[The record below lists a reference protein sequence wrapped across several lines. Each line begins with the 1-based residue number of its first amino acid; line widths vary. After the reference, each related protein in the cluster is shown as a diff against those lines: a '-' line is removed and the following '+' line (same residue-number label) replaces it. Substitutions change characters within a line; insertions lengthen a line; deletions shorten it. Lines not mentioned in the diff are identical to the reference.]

1 MALTKRSR
9 RIRERLW
16 TPSLLYHMQLQM
28 LEHVTT
34 CPQTFATQR
43 SARPVSASVHS
54 VHRNPVGHVDRLTIT
69 GTGLKKWSPDNLSFE
84 CENNQRAYNLPTTRP
99 ALRLPTAD
107 AADSP
112 CGIAEA
118 AILVIEMEDVL
129 VAKMVSGLVSAVNS
143 SNMRRL
149 ISRFSE
155 TALSVHSTDW
165 KERVDAPAYLYDHI
179 DVPQPSHPHSMIND
193 RYTFTCKS
201 RVGFLNL
208 SFRDIFGQ

>member
-1 MALTKRSR
+1 MCIQSTAV
-9 RIRERLW
+9 
-16 TPSLLYHMQLQM
+16 QLA
-28 LEHVTT
+28 VYK
-34 CPQTFATQR
+34 
-43 SARPVSASVHS
+43 
-54 VHRNPVGHVDRLTIT
+54 LTIT

-84 CENNQRAYNLPTTRP
+84 RENNRRAYNLPTTRP

-112 CGIAEA
+112 CGTAEA

-129 VAKMVSGLVSAVNS
+129 VAKIVSGLVSAVNS

-155 TALSVHSTDW
+155 TALRHSTDW
-165 KERVDAPAYLYDHI
+165 NERVELPAHLDDHI
-179 DVPQPSHPHSMIND
+179 NVSQPSYPHSVIND
-193 RYTFTCKS
+193 RYTFTCMS

-208 SFRDIFGQ
+208 SFRDILGQ

>member
-1 MALTKRSR
+1 MALTKRLR
-9 RIRERLW
+9 RIQERPW
-16 TPSLLYHMQLQM
+16 TPSRLYHMQPQTP
-28 LEHVTT
+28 EHVTT
-34 CPQTFATQR
+34 CPPKFATRR

-54 VHRNPVGHVDRLTIT
+54 VRRCPVGPVYRLTIT

-84 CENNQRAYNLPTTRP
+84 CETNGRADNLPITRP

-112 CGIAEA
+112 CGTAEE

-129 VAKMVSGLVSAVNS
+129 VAKIVSGLVSAVNS

-155 TALSVHSTDW
+155 TALSGAFNGLEGTS
-165 KERVDAPAYLYDHI
+165 RFACAP
-179 DVPQPSHPHSMIND
+179 
-193 RYTFTCKS
+193 R
-201 RVGFLNL
+201 
-208 SFRDIFGQ
+208 

>member
-1 MALTKRSR
+1 MALTKRLR

-16 TPSLLYHMQLQM
+16 TPSRLYHMQPQTP
-28 LEHVTT
+28 EHVTT
-34 CPQTFATQR
+34 CPPKFATRR

-54 VHRNPVGHVDRLTIT
+54 VRRCPVGPVYRLTIT
-69 GTGLKKWSPDNLSFE
+69 GTGLKKWSPDNVSFE
-84 CENNQRAYNLPTTRP
+84 CETNRRANNLPMTRP

-112 CGIAEA
+112 CGTAEA

-129 VAKMVSGLVSAVNS
+129 VAKIVSGLVSAVNS

-155 TALSVHSTDW
+155 TALSGVNGLEGTS
-165 KERVDAPAYLYDHI
+165 RFACAPRRPYRRLSALAT
-179 DVPQPSHPHSMIND
+179 PQHD
-193 RYTFTCKS
+193 
-201 RVGFLNL
+201 
-208 SFRDIFGQ
+208 Q

>member
-1 MALTKRSR
+1 
-9 RIRERLW
+9 
-16 TPSLLYHMQLQM
+16 MQLQTP
-28 LEHVTT
+28 EHVIT
-34 CPQTFATQR
+34 CPLTSATQR

-54 VHRNPVGHVDRLTIT
+54 VRHCPVGPVCGLTIT
-69 GTGLKKWSPDNLSFE
+69 GTGLKKWSPDSLSFE
-84 CENNQRAYNLPTTRP
+84 CESNRRAYNLPITRP

-112 CGIAEA
+112 CGTAEA

-129 VAKMVSGLVSAVNS
+129 VAKIVSGFVSAANS
-143 SNMRRL
+143 TNMRCL

-165 KERVDAPAYLYDHI
+165 KGRVDLPAHLDDHI
-179 DVPQPSHPHSMIND
+179 DVSQPSQPHIMIND
-193 RYTFTCKS
+193 RYSFTCMS

-208 SFRDIFGQ
+208 SFRDILGQ